1 MAPLTF
7 ADTHNMVTYLSKS
20 DASEGFDQILDFLN
34 ASTIRYALTINPTI
48 YVSCIKQFWS
58 TTKLKTVNGV
68 VQLQALIDDKKV
80 FILEV
85 IIRRDLHLEDAKGVK
100 CLLNNEI
107 FEELAGMGYEKPPPK
122 LTFYKAYF
130 ALQWKFLIH
139 TLIQCLSAKR
149 TAWNEFSSTMA
160 SAIICL
166 AIGRK
171 FNFSKYIFESM
182 VKNVDSSA
190 KFMMYPRFIQVFL
203 DNQVDDMTSH
213 HTKYTSPVLTQNVFA
228 NMRGVGK
235 GFSGNETPLF
245 DTITPSTSEPQ
256 DQLFTPHD
264 SLEQEP
270 THSSPHDSPLT
281 GVNPPISEEGSLQLA
296 EFMALC
302 TTLQRKVDALEK
314 DKLAQATKILSLK
327 KRVEKLEKR
336 RKSKPSVLRIGSA
349 TRISL
354 VDETQRLDDD
364 LIFDTTANL
373 GGEEVVVKPVETG
386 VSVALNVEVS
396 AAEPAVTNISSLVT
410 TDSVTITTV
419 EPVSVA
425 AKELTDTDMIMAEAL
440 AELRTSKPKV
450 VTTVPILNFATTVTT
465 TKPKAKGITIQEPS
479 VT

>member
-1 MAPLTF
+1 T
-7 ADTHNMVTYLSKS
+7 
-20 DASEGFDQILDFLN
+20 
-34 ASTIRYALTINPTI
+34 
-48 YVSCIKQFWS
+48 
-58 TTKLKTVNGV
+58 
-68 VQLQALIDDKKV
+68 
-80 FILEV
+80 
-85 IIRRDLHLEDAKGVK
+85 
-100 CLLNNEI
+100 
-107 FEELAGMGYEKPPPK
+107 
-122 LTFYKAYF
+122 
-130 ALQWKFLIH
+130 
-139 TLIQCLSAKR
+139 
-149 TAWNEFSSTMA
+149 A
-160 SAIICL
+160 SA
-166 AIGRK
+166 
-171 FNFSKYIFESM
+171 
-182 VKNVDSSA
+182 
-190 KFMMYPRFIQVFL
+190 
-203 DNQVDDMTSH
+203 
-213 HTKYTSPVLTQNVFA
+213 
-228 NMRGVGK
+228 
-235 GFSGNETPLF
+235 
-245 DTITPSTSEPQ
+245 PSTSEPQ
-256 DQLFTPHD
+256 DQPSTPYD
-264 SLEQEP
+264 SPEQEP

-281 GVNPPISEEGSLQLA
+281 GVNPPRSEEGSLQLA
-296 EFMALC
+296 ELMALC